1 MTTSCVRWMRL
12 GAAGFVALSL
22 VSAVSAK
29 DELRKAVRSVLADE
43 SRPGRYES
51 NRRQRLVAELVTA
64 KNSDEELHWQAGFVK
79 VNGKWLPFEESLS
92 PEPSSGNGRE
102 YIERREKAEHTWQ
115 SQSALASWCSQH
127 QLSEQSQAHNY
138 HSLFFMPKD
147 ADLSRHYQ
155 RMGYVRVGSEWFSRQ
170 EAFEARRDLVE
181 YFEQLESGTPAVDR
195 FGDDLEA
202 GRLSETSRRDHLKQL
217 ANTNEGRRL
226 GTGARA
232 PQRTIRPSSD

>member
-138 HSLFFMPKD
+138 HSLFLCPRTRTS
-147 ADLSRHYQ
+147 AGTINAWVTSVSARN
-155 RMGYVRVGSEWFSRQ
+155 GS
-170 EAFEARRDLVE
+170 AARRRSKLDAI
-181 YFEQLESGTPAVDR
+181 SSSTSNNSNR
-195 FGDDLEA
+195 
-202 GRLSETSRRDHLKQL
+202 GRRPLIVSAMILKPGVSRRHRD
-217 ANTNEGRRL
+217 E
-226 GTGARA
+226 
-232 PQRTIRPSSD
+232 TI